1 MRHKYKKSVQ
11 YNLPRA
17 ETIKVKYLPG
27 AHKLEQINIG
37 DWIDLYTYEDLDIE
51 PNSFKLVNLGVAIQ
65 LPIGYEALLVPRSST
80 FMKYGLIQT
89 NHIGI
94 IDESYCGN
102 SDIWKVPVLNMS
114 SNKGIHIPKD
124 TRLCQF
130 RIIQHQP
137 TIQLLEVQKLEN
149 SDRGGFGSTG
159 A

>member
-1 MRHKYKKSVQ
+1 MRHKYQKNIQ
-11 YNLPRA
+11 YNSSYK
-17 ETIKVKYLPG
+17 EIIKVKYLPG
-27 AHKLEQINIG
+27 AHKLKQINVG

-51 PNSFKLVNLGVAIQ
+51 PNGFQLVNLGVAIQ
-65 LPIGYEALLVPRSST
+65 LPTGYEALLVPRSST

-102 SDIWKVPVLNMS
+102 SDIWKMPVLNMS
-114 SNKGIHIPKD
+114 PNKSIHIPKD

-137 TIQLLEVQKLEN
+137 SVRLLEAQELEN

-159 A
+159 V